1 MLNLCWS
8 NTKRFLSVLV
18 VFGKY
23 FVFTKIVKFQK
34 QCCPVWRL
42 SCGLIQS
49 HTPVLS
55 PHRDFSWLTG
65 GSMSQSRK
73 ILRIFFKFWVFKCF
87 SRLRLA
93 ICSRVE
99 GPVVRG
105 TQRFSWLSSQLF
117 RKWNLQSWKTL
128 RKFFKSFLLSVLAA
142 GPGDLHAIWF
152 NRKNRVFCTK
162 WVSFWTFSVFPQIFM
177 TIHYLPHFKPLSNS
191 PCHSQRTSIF
201 TSFQHHSLRKSMG
214 FLIIL

>member
-8 NTKRFLSVLV
+8 NTKRYLSVLV

-42 SCGLIQS
+42 SRGLIQS
-49 HTPVLS
+49 HTPVPS

-87 SRLRLA
+87 SRLSLVT
-93 ICSRVE
+93 CSRVE
-99 GPVVRG
+99 GLVVMVHRNFHG
-105 TQRFSWLSSQLF
+105 
-117 RKWNLQSWKTL
+117 
-128 RKFFKSFLLSVLAA
+128 
-142 GPGDLHAIWF
+142 
-152 NRKNRVFCTK
+152 
-162 WVSFWTFSVFPQIFM
+162 
-177 TIHYLPHFKPLSNS
+177 LPHDFLTG
-191 PCHSQRTSIF
+191 RTSSREKNLENF
-201 TSFQHHSLRKSMG
+201 SK
-214 FLIIL
+214 FLS